1 MEPKLLASTDTKGLR
16 QFAISL
22 SWALPLLLMGLLPW
36 WFDYAWSYYPLLI
49 PATLLPLAL
58 VKPSW
63 LHPFYRLW
71 MLVFGFLGKINTV
84 ILLALVFVLVI
95 TPLGIVVR
103 NLGKLHYRRN
113 SFHRQSLSHNSK
125 YQSSNGKDTANQSS
139 ENAALTTSNWQAPTQ
154 LPQVHN
160 LKEPF

>member
-1 MEPKLLASTDTKGLR
+1 MKVNWIPCPDTQGLR

-36 WFDYAWSYYPLLI
+36 WFDYAWSYYPLVI
-49 PATLLPLAL
+49 PAILLPLAWL
-58 VKPSW
+58 KPHW
-63 LHPFYRLW
+63 LQPFYRVW
-71 MLVFGFLGKINTV
+71 MLVFGFLGKINTM
-84 ILLALVFVLVI
+84 ILLTLVFVLII

-113 SFHRQSLSHNSK
+113 SVHRHSFSHNST
-125 YQSSNGKDTANQSS
+125 NNNAMNPSS
-139 ENAALTTSNWQAPTQ
+139 ENAELTTSNWQAPTQ

>member
-1 MEPKLLASTDTKGLR
+1 MEPKLLVSADTKGLR
-16 QFAISL
+16 QFAVSL
-22 SWALPLLLMGLLPW
+22 SWGLPLLLMGLLPW

-49 PATLLPLAL
+49 PAILLPLAL

-63 LHPFYRLW
+63 LQPFYRMW
-71 MLVFGFLGKINTV
+71 MLVFGLLGKINTV
-84 ILLALVFVLVI
+84 ILLTLVFVVLI
-95 TPLGIVVR
+95 TPLGFAAR

-113 SFHRQSLSHNSK
+113 KFRTRCNDS
-125 YQSSNGKDTANQSS
+125 DTAEQSS
-139 ENAALTTSNWQAPTQ
+139 EAAELTTSNWQAPTQ

>member
-1 MEPKLLASTDTKGLR
+1 MTPPLLTPTDTAGLR
-16 QFAISL
+16 QFALSL

-49 PATLLPLAL
+49 PALLLPLAWL
-58 VKPSW
+58 KPSA

-71 MLVFGFLGKINTV
+71 MLVFGTLGKINTV
-84 ILLALVFVLVI
+84 ILLSLVFVLVI

-103 NLGKLHYRRN
+103 NLGKLHYRRRPRDYRSATPSNEHSTN
-113 SFHRQSLSHNSK
+113 SSPA
-125 YQSSNGKDTANQSS
+125 T
-139 ENAALTTSNWQAPTQ
+139 LTDSNWQPPSQ

>member
-1 MEPKLLASTDTKGLR
+1 MEPKLLVSTDSAGLR
-16 QFAISL
+16 QFAVSL
-22 SWALPLLLMGLLPW
+22 SWALPLILMGLLPW

-49 PATLLPLAL
+49 PATLLPLAWL
-58 VKPSW
+58 KPHW

-71 MLVFGFLGKINTV
+71 MLVFGTLGKINTV
-84 ILLALVFVLVI
+84 ILLTLVFVLLI
-95 TPLGIVVR
+95 TPLGFAAR

-113 SFHRQSLSHNSK
+113 NFRPHRADSDTTE
-125 YQSSNGKDTANQSS
+125 QSSATA
-139 ENAALTTSNWQAPTQ
+139 ELKTSNWQAPTQ

>member
-1 MEPKLLASTDTKGLR
+1 MEPKLLVSTDSAGLR
-16 QFAISL
+16 QFAVSL
-22 SWALPLLLMGLLPW
+22 SWALPLILMGLLPW

-49 PATLLPLAL
+49 PATLLPLAWL
-58 VKPSW
+58 KPHW

-84 ILLALVFVLVI
+84 ILLTLVFVLLI
-95 TPLGIVVR
+95 TPLGIAAR

-113 SFHRQSLSHNSK
+113 KFHTRSTDS
-125 YQSSNGKDTANQSS
+125 DTTEQSS
-139 ENAALTTSNWQAPTQ
+139 ETAELKTSNWQSPTQ